1 MKNRVFFVALALVL
15 ALSLAGL
22 GCPDPIEPEPE
33 LTVYTLW
40 TEEAERQA
48 FNAVLAEFEDQTGIQ
63 VTHTAV
69 DTDTMLVTFPTA
81 FAAGTSPADV
91 VLAPWSAWIVDLSGH
106 LLPVG
111 ELLDEDEF
119 TAAHLDPVT
128 EAGQLYGAPFKM
140 AGKPGFWYKPSFF
153 ATHDLTPPATYD
165 EFVELLA
172 DLDEIPELEAPIA
185 SGNGV
190 GWPLSD
196 QVEGFIIGLG
206 GYQLQL
212 DLIQGTVA
220 WTDDVVREDVFGPL
234 VDLLEA
240 GYFSVPDEWGTQV
253 EQLDAEVYGMMWMGD
268 WIIGMVED
276 SDDIDFFPFP
286 QTDGVVGAI
295 DYAIVTE
302 YTDWPDEARELVGFL
317 ATSEA
322 QEIWAEIG
330 GYLAPNAEVP
340 LDIYPPAA
348 RSVAEFMLTVT
359 VVPDLD
365 DTIGGAFQ
373 STFWDQLKLLWVNP
387 DLVDDVLEE
396 IEEDAPQPA

>member
-1 MKNRVFFVALALVL
+1 LALVL

-91 VLAPWSAWIVDLSGH
+91 VLAPWSAWIVDLSDH

-302 YTDWPDEARELVGFL
+302 YTDWPDEARELVSFL

>member
-302 YTDWPDEARELVGFL
+302 YTDWPDEARELVSFL

>member
-91 VLAPWSAWIVDLSGH
+91 VLAPWSAWIVDLSDH

-206 GYQLQL
+206 GYQLQF

>member
-22 GCPDPIEPEPE
+22 GCPDNDIEPE

-40 TEEAERQA
+40 TEEAEREA

-91 VLAPWSAWIVDLSGH
+91 VLAPWSAWIVDLSDH

-302 YTDWPDEARELVGFL
+302 YTDWPDEARELVSFL